1 MIIFLDQQLQV
12 MELQVPLVQQDILQ
26 AVEQVET
33 ILFLL
38 VQQQVEL
45 EVVEQVEQAHH
56 ILMQEQEQLI
66 LVAEV
71 VVLQDHQMMVAQVAL
86 V

>member
-12 MELQVPLVQQDILQ
+12 MELQVPLVQQDVLQ

-33 ILFLL
+33 ILCLQLL
-38 VQQQVEL
+38 MQVDL

>member
-1 MIIFLDQQLQV
+1 

-26 AVEQVET
+26 VVEQVET

-38 VQQQVEL
+38 VQQQVDL
-45 EVVEQVEQAHH
+45 EVVVMVEQAHH
-56 ILMQEQEQLI
+56 ILMQAQEQLI
-66 LVAEV
+66 PVAEAA
-71 VVLQDHQMMVAQVAL
+71 VLQDHQTMVAQVAL